1 MSTDDMHD
9 TAPPEVRRLAARLGS
24 DQATTDLARQFHAAA
39 TAWAARVSVEGAT
52 DHQAGVDL
60 LDDAQARLARV
71 MLDVHRHVE
80 QITRGPIES
89 VDRRADRLVAHIAIV
104 AEAAYRRGFQ
114 QGHDAVHR
122 GEHLAWD
129 LESWRFL
136 MPRDQSP
143 EQLHGRVVPAV
154 DRLRSQSPRID
165 ALVRAA
171 ISGLAAT
178 RWPL

>member
-1 MSTDDMHD
+1 MSDGMHD

-24 DQATTDLARQFHAAA
+24 DPGTTELAWQVQAAA
-39 TAWAARVSVEGAT
+39 TRWAELVAAEDAADNLTSLEA
-52 DHQAGVDL
+52 
-60 LDDAQARLARV
+60 LDDAHARLARV

-80 QITRGPIES
+80 QITSGTIES
-89 VDRRADRLVAHIAIV
+89 VEHRADRLVAHIAIV

-122 GEHLAWD
+122 GEQPAWD
-129 LESWRFL
+129 VESWRFL

-154 DRLRSQSPRID
+154 DRLRMQQPRID
-165 ALVRAA
+165 ELVRAA